1 MPDSAGLFA
10 INKHGQTP
18 RLTAALSVLSRAS
31 RHTSRYSQSFSG
43 WPGTHHTRPRLL
55 IGRSNAVAGSYI
67 VDIC

>member
-18 RLTAALSVLSRAS
+18 RLTAGLSVLSRTS
-31 RHTSRYSQSFSG
+31 RSTSRYDQSFSG
-43 WPGTHHTRPRLL
+43 LPGKHRTCPRLL

-67 VDIC
+67 LSSC